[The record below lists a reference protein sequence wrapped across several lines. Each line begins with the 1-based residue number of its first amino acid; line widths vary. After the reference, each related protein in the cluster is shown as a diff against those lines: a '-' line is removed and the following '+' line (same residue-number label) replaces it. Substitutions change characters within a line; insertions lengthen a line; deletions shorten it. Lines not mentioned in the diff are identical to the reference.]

1 VAGNGPTF
9 PHKIRENKI
18 GSTCSMYRGIRSIVH
33 KTFWLE
39 NLKGDVD
46 ISWRII
52 LKWILNK

>member
-1 VAGNGPTF
+1 
-9 PHKIRENKI
+9 
-18 GSTCSMYRGIRSIVH
+18 MYRGIRSIVH